1 MIVCTTC
8 GHEND
13 DGDEFCGSCGDF
25 LEWSGE
31 GEEDEQTLDSPEASP
46 PETAE
51 EALYEPVEATVG
63 PNDRAAPEERA
74 RAEAEEQARAEAEE
88 RARAEAEERARA
100 EAEER
105 ARAEAEER
113 ARAEAEEV
121 ALVAERARAEAT
133 AQAEAKRLMEA
144 EVAARKEAEAA
155 NRRKAAARSKARAAA
170 QAKADEESRAK
181 RAAQAAADQSRGV
194 KARAAAQAEADARA
208 EEERR
213 ARADA
218 EANAAA
224 EATEKAAQE
233 AERAA
238 REEAEANA
246 REQAAAHQRA
256 EAEAARAEEEA
267 ARAAEAV
274 RRASALVARPPAS
287 PAATRPV
294 GAPRTG
300 PPTRRA
306 PDPEGP
312 GVASGPVAPVRPMQ
326 PSARQP
332 SSSPDARKPGRPKRD
347 QAPVRP
353 PSPPRTIQP
362 GDLICGQCGEGND
375 PARKFCRRCGASL
388 VQAAVAPEPSWWR
401 RLLKR
406 RRAPVKAGDR
416 PGRQSRSRGR
426 GLSGIARKGV
436 GILAALGLLGIAL
449 AAIGPWRD
457 SVTGGADSAFD
468 AVRRRISPQY
478 EPVRPSSAIASSS
491 LPNHDPKL
499 AIDGISNSYWA
510 EGAQGDGEGQ
520 QLVLRFDRPVDLDRI
535 GILSGASRKPE
546 DFLAQP
552 RPERL
557 HLVFSDGSTA
567 DVSIKDSAGFQTF
580 TIKARQATSVEV
592 QIKSVYKALGGTHL
606 AITEI
611 ELFTKA

>member
-1 MIVCTTC
+1 MIVCTSC

-13 DGDEFCGSCGDF
+13 DSDEFCGSCGDY

-31 GEEDEQTLDSPEASP
+31 GELDEQTLDATAATPPEA
-46 PETAE
+46 AE
-51 EALYEPVEATVG
+51 EAPYEQVEARVG
-63 PNDRAAPEERA
+63 PDDRAAADEQA
-74 RAEAEEQARAEAEE
+74 RADAEEQARVEADERARVRAEE
-88 RARAEAEERARA
+88 RARRKAEERAQ
-100 EAEER
+100 
-105 ARAEAEER
+105 
-113 ARAEAEEV
+113 AEAEEV

-133 AQAEAKRLMEA
+133 AQAEAQRVIEA
-144 EVAARKEAEAA
+144 EVAARKAAEAA
-155 NRRKAAARSKARAAA
+155 NRKKAAARSKARAEA

-181 RAAQAAADQSRGV
+181 RAAQATADRSRGV

-224 EATEKAAQE
+224 EAREREAQE

-238 REEAEANA
+238 REEAEAAA

-287 PAATRPV
+287 SAATRPA
-294 GAPRTG
+294 GAPRA
-300 PPTRRA
+300 RRPA
-306 PDPEGP
+306 RSTPDPEGSD
-312 GVASGPVAPVRPMQ
+312 VATGPVAPGRPTQ
-326 PSARQP
+326 PSARQL
-332 SSSPDARKPGRPKRD
+332 SSSPEARKPGRPKRD

-353 PSPPRTIQP
+353 PAPPRTIQP

-375 PARKFCRRCGASL
+375 PSRKFCRRCGASL

-416 PGRQSRSRGR
+416 PGRQSRSGGR
-426 GLSGIARKGV
+426 ALSGMMRKAV
-436 GILAALGLLGIAL
+436 GILAALGLLGITL

-468 AVRRRISPQY
+468 SVRRRISPKY

-491 LPNHDPKL
+491 LPNHDPKM

-535 GILSGASRKPE
+535 GILTGASRKPE

-580 TIKARQATSVEV
+580 TIKARQATTVEV
-592 QIKSVYKALGGTHL
+592 QIKSVYKALGGKDL